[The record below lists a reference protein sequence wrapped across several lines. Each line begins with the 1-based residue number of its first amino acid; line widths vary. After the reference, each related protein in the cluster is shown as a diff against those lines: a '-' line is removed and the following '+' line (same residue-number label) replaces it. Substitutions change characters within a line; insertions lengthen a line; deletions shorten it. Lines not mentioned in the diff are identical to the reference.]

1 MRDISKS
8 VIRQNFTCGKWQ
20 LSQAEEDFQKVHG
33 WVVQGLASIAVGVF
47 GLVMNIVALHILSKE
62 KLYRKFFNKLL
73 IYLIVFDTCF
83 ILDRIYES
91 YVLNMIEVDYCSWQ
105 GYGMLVLYPFRQI
118 MLCCSIYITVALALE
133 RYLAMHN
140 PITYRRN
147 SITKSDRKRLL
158 KYLIPIIIFSL
169 IFTIPL
175 FFTFKIESHAVQSIN
190 NAVKGTKINE
200 VRFDKQNETSR
211 IVRCIEPTRLRKN
224 KKFILWYMNVARLLV
239 TGIVPF
245 LSIVIF
251 NGQTFWK
258 IKSSAEER
266 KSFYSSTE
274 NVKNHINPKVS
285 RTTTSKETKHAL
297 VLFGIAGVFLM
308 CHLLRIILGME
319 ELLTYDDL
327 TETLKAA
334 RRLGRSCTGVQFW
347 TMIANDVSH
356 LLILVNASS
365 NLFIYSFLSKDFR
378 IALKEVATGI
388 LRCFEIFKTYV
399 FTKFSVMNKNKNLIA
414 EENRRVS
421 SSEYTQQK
429 LHSTLKNLISNLHEI
444 YIAPEGEDTR

>member
-1 MRDISKS
+1 MSDISTS

-20 LSQAEEDFQKVHG
+20 LSQAEEDFQKIHG
-33 WVVQGLASIAVGVF
+33 WVVQGVVSIVVGVF
-47 GLVMNIVALHILSKE
+47 GLIMNILALHILSKK

-91 YVLNMIEVDYCSWQ
+91 YALNIIKPDYCSWQ
-105 GYGMLVLYPFRQI
+105 GYVMIVLYPFRQI
-118 MLCCSIYITVALALE
+118 MLCCSIYATVALALE

-140 PITYRRN
+140 PIAYRRN

-158 KYLIPIIIFSL
+158 KYLIPIILFSL

-175 FFTFKIESHAVQSIN
+175 FMAFKIESRNV
-190 NAVKGTKINE
+190 TKTTTI
-200 VRFDKQNETSR
+200 NETSQ
-211 IVRCIEPTRLRKN
+211 IVRCIKPTRLRNN
-224 KKFILWYMNVARLLV
+224 KEFILWYMNVARLLV
-239 TGIVPF
+239 TGIVPL
-245 LSIVIF
+245 LSIAIF

-274 NVKNHINPKVS
+274 DFKNHINPKKS
-285 RTTTSKETKHAL
+285 RQRTTKETKHAL
-297 VLFGIAGVFLM
+297 VLFGIAGVFLT
-308 CHLLRIILGME
+308 CHLLRIILGVD

-334 RRLGRSCTGVQFW
+334 RRFGKSCTGVQFW

-378 IALKEVATGI
+378 IALKEDATGI
-388 LRCFEIFKTYV
+388 FRCFGISKNYV
-399 FTKFSVMNKNKNLIA
+399 FKNFSIMNHNKNVIV

-421 SSEYTQQK
+421 STEHTQQK

-444 YIAPEGEDTR
+444 YMAPEG